1 MRAPYPD
8 EAIFYQD
15 EMRAGTRTDLGRRWG
30 PRGHRPLGR
39 IRIGYEFTY
48 RNACRLYLSVC
59 PFTGQG
65 YAAFLPALNKASWGW
80 FVGQM
85 QPGGVPQ
92 AVEGQP
98 LLLIA
103 DGASAHHLDDTQQS
117 TIELVRLPAACPELN
132 PIERFFLELR
142 RQLKCR
148 VFDTLQAAEEALRQA
163 VEVVG
168 QTAEKII
175 KLTCF
180 PYLKNT
186 STCS

>member
-1 MRAPYPD
+1 MRTPYPD

-48 RNACRLYLSVC
+48 LYLSVC
-59 PFTGQG
+59 PFTGEG

-85 QPGGVPQ
+85 QQ
-92 AVEGQP
+92 AMNFQP
-98 LLLIA
+98 VLLVA
-103 DGASAHHLDDTQQS
+103 DGASAHHLEADQQA
-117 TIELVRLPAACPELN
+117 TVELVRLPAACPELN

-148 VFDTLQAAEEALRQA
+148 VFETLQAAEQAVRQA

-168 QTAEKII
+168 ETAEKII

-186 STCS
+186 STC